1 MPVLMVVMVDS
12 PDGWTPIEEGK
23 EIRASGTPTIN
34 DVETLLDDQKLSGKQ
49 AVWRL
54 LGHAIPAQSDAAAVN
69 VLRKLE
75 SSGRNFHMPVESAK
89 NLQGWTDERSDDKN
103 LDRRKDWLHSDFRN
117 VAMPF
122 VYPVY
127 EKMLSIAGLTAEKN

>member
-1 MPVLMVVMVDS
+1 MVDS

-89 NLQGWTDERSDDKN
+89 NLQDGQMSGRMTKTLIDVK
-103 LDRRKDWLHSDFRN
+103 
-117 VAMPF
+117 
-122 VYPVY
+122 
-127 EKMLSIAGLTAEKN
+127 IGCTAILEM